1 MKGEVMKFKTLTAIT
16 LLTILL
22 SACGNI
28 GGDPLNGTSWQLS
41 SLGGVPPVVGTT
53 ATLAFENG
61 QANGNSGCNSFGGE
75 YRVSGDKLEFKQM
88 MSTLMACADPAAMEQ
103 ESILMQFLGDAQR
116 FEVADGQLQ
125 IFRSDGD
132 ALIFVSAK

>member
-1 MKGEVMKFKTLTAIT
+1 MKFKALTVIT

-28 GGDPLNGTSWQLS
+28 GGDPLNGTSWQLFS
-41 SLGGVPPVVGTT
+41 IGGVPPVAGTT
-53 ATLAFENG
+53 VTLAFENG
-61 QANGNSGCNSFGGE
+61 QVSGHSGCNSFGGE

-103 ESILMQFLGDAQR
+103 ESIFMQALGDAQR
-116 FEVADGQLQ
+116 FEVADGRLQ
-125 IFRSDGD
+125 IFRSGGD
-132 ALIFVSAK
+132 ALTFVPVK

>member
-1 MKGEVMKFKTLTAIT
+1 MKFKTLTVIT

-28 GGDPLNGTSWQLS
+28 GGNPLDGTSWQLS
-41 SLGGVPPVVGTT
+41 SIGGMPPVAGTT
-53 ATLAFENG
+53 VTLVFESG
-61 QANGNSGCNSFGGE
+61 QASGNSGCNSFGGE
-75 YRVSGDKLEFKQM
+75 YNVSGDKLEFKQM
-88 MSTLMACADPAAMEQ
+88 MSTLMACADPAAVEQ
-103 ESILMQFLGDAQR
+103 ESIFMQFLGDAQR

-132 ALIFVSAK
+132 ALIFVPVK